1 MFSAIMVLE
10 NVVFCPTHFV
20 SGPKQFDKECR
31 YDVSGVRDSHG
42 QCPVTSSDGKQLGTG
57 TTERE
62 SIPTRGKYR
71 HHRDSSAGNNNN
83 TLCQMILLKVS

>member
-1 MFSAIMVLE
+1 MVLE

-57 TTERE
+57 TRERE
-62 SIPTRGKYR
+62 RAFPPGENIAIIATAARATTTT
-71 HHRDSSAGNNNN
+71 HCD
-83 TLCQMILLKVS
+83 

>member
-1 MFSAIMVLE
+1 MVLE

-57 TTERE
+57 TRERERE

-83 TLCQMILLKVS
+83 TLCLMILLRVS

>member
-1 MFSAIMVLE
+1 MVLE

-42 QCPVTSSDGKQLGTG
+42 CVHSPAVMENSWGLGQ
-57 TTERE
+57 ERE
-62 SIPTRGKYR
+62 SFPTRGKYR
-71 HHRDSSAGNNNN
+71 HHRDSRKH
-83 TLCQMILLKVS
+83 THIVSDDSIES

>member
-1 MFSAIMVLE
+1 MVLE

-62 SIPTRGKYR
+62 REREGAFPPGETIAIIATAARATTTT
-71 HHRDSSAGNNNN
+71 HR
-83 TLCQMILLKVS
+83 V

>member
-1 MFSAIMVLE
+1 MVLE

-62 SIPTRGKYR
+62 REHSHPGKISPSSRQQRGQQQQHTVTDDSIE
-71 HHRDSSAGNNNN
+71 S
-83 TLCQMILLKVS
+83 